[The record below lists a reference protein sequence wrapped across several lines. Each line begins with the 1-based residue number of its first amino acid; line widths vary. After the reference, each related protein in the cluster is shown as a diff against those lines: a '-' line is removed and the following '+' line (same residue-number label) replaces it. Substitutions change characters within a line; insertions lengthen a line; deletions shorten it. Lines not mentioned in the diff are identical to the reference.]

1 VTLMLDVA
9 RAAAGVNVLLL
20 LALGYV
26 WASNYWEIRS
36 QQTLGTLLFA
46 LLLLAENVMALYYY
60 FSGIAIPAPAME
72 AMVVLNLLETAAI
85 AFLTYV
91 TWT

>member
-9 RAAAGVNVLLL
+9 RAAAAVNVVLL

-26 WASNYWEIRS
+26 WANNYRQIRS

-46 LLLLAENVMALYYY
+46 LLLLAENGMALYYY
-60 FSGIAIPAPAME
+60 FSAVSLPLPAIQAM
-72 AMVVLNLLETAAI
+72 MVLNLLETAAI

-91 TWT
+91 TYT

>member
-9 RAAAGVNVLLL
+9 RAAAGVNVALL

-26 WASNYWEIRS
+26 WANNYRQIRS

-46 LLLLAENVMALYYY
+46 MLLLAENVMALYYY
-60 FSGIAIPAPAME
+60 FSGIAIPAPAMR
-72 AMVVLNLLETAAI
+72 AMMVLNLLETAAI